1 MQFHLN
7 GFQPGDPK
15 AVFEKK
21 DFSIS
26 QKNRALPQTVDVLII
41 GCGPAGLTLAA
52 QLSKFSDIKTVIV
65 DQKPDRLILGQADG
79 VACRTMEMFEAFG
92 FSEKVLKEGYWVNET
107 AFWKPDDQDP
117 NKIIRN
123 SKIQDTEDGLSEFP
137 HMVLSQAR
145 IHDFYLDLMKN
156 SPTNLEPHYSRKLL
170 SVKINNGKN
179 KNEKHPITAFF
190 EYSDDTQ
197 KKEIVSA
204 KYIIGC
210 DGARSVV
217 RKSLNLS
224 LRGDSANQGWGVMD
238 VLAIT
243 NFPDVRLKAIIHS
256 ANQGNLLI
264 IPREGGYLIR
274 LYIELDKLNADERIA
289 HRNITSDHLIAAAK
303 RILHPYTIEIKE
315 IVWWSLYEIGQRLC
329 DKFDNVSIDN
339 EDTQIPNGFIVG
351 DACHTHSPQAGQG
364 MNVSMRDSF
373 NLGWK
378 LASVIQNKCSP
389 NILHTYSAERRTVA
403 KELIDFDRKFAK
415 MFSAKP
421 KTANSNQKDNVDP
434 KEFQKYFEKHGRFTA
449 GTAIQYYPSIISSNA
464 KHQHLA
470 LGLKIGMRF
479 HSAPVIRVADVKPM
493 ELGHTIRADG
503 RWRFFIFAN
512 SDKPENPISTTNALI
527 NFLNNNE
534 KSPIVK
540 FTKPDEN
547 IDSIFDV
554 RVIFQQPYR
563 KINLEKINP
572 FLLPQKGKLGLRDY
586 EKVFCIDSKN
596 GEDIYKMRKI
606 NKEKG
611 CLVVVRPDQH
621 IANILPLDAF
631 KEISQFFDK
640 FMTKR

>member
-7 GFQPGDPK
+7 GFQTGDPE

-21 DFSIS
+21 DFSVS

-107 AFWKPDDQDP
+107 AFWKPDDKNP

-137 HMVLSQAR
+137 HMVLNQAR
-145 IHDFYLDLMKN
+145 VHDFYLDLMKK

-170 SVKINNGKN
+170 SVKINNSEN
-179 KNEKHPITAFF
+179 QNEKHPVTALF
-190 EYSDDTQ
+190 ERSDDIQ
-197 KKEIVSA
+197 KKETVSA
-204 KYIIGC
+204 RYIIGC
-210 DGARSVV
+210 DGARSIV

-224 LRGDSANQGWGVMD
+224 LKGDSANQGWGVMD

-274 LYIELDKLNADERIA
+274 LYIELDKLNDDERIA
-289 HRNITSDHLIAAAK
+289 HKNITPDHLIEAAK
-303 RILHPYTIEIKE
+303 RILYPYTIEIKE

-329 DKFDNVSIDN
+329 DKFDNVPVDN
-339 EDTQIPNGFIVG
+339 EDTHIPNGFIVG

-421 KTANSNQKDNVDP
+421 KTANSNQNDNVDP
-434 KEFQKYFEKHGRFTA
+434 KEFQKYFEKHSGFTA
-449 GTAIQYYPSIISSNA
+449 GTAIQYYPSIISRTSRY
-464 KHQHLA
+464 QHLA
-470 LGLKIGMRF
+470 LGLKVGMRF

-493 ELGHTIRADG
+493 ELGHTIKADG
-503 RWRFFIFAN
+503 RWRIFIFAN
-512 SDKPENPISTTNALI
+512 SDEPENPISATNALI
-527 NFLNNNE
+527 NFLRDNK

-540 FTKPDEN
+540 FTKPDED

-554 RVIFQQPYR
+554 RVIFQQSHR
-563 KINLEKINP
+563 EINLEKINP
-572 FLLPQKGKLGLRDY
+572 FLLPLKGKLGLRDY
-586 EKVFCIDSKN
+586 EKIFCIGSKN
-596 GEDIYKMRKI
+596 GEDIFKLREI
-606 NKEKG
+606 NKETG

-621 IANILPLDAF
+621 IANILPLKAF
-631 KEISQFFDK
+631 SEISEFFDK

>member
-7 GFQPGDPK
+7 GFQPGDPE

-21 DFSIS
+21 DFSVS
-26 QKNRALPQTVDVLII
+26 QKNSALPQTVDVLII

-107 AFWKPDDQDP
+107 AFWKPDDKDP

-137 HMVLSQAR
+137 HMVLNQAR
-145 IHDFYLDLMKN
+145 VHDFYLDLMKK

-170 SVKINNGKN
+170 SVKINNSEN
-179 KNEKHPITAFF
+179 QNEKHPVTAFF
-190 EYSDDTQ
+190 ERSDDIQ

-204 KYIIGC
+204 RYIIGC
-210 DGARSVV
+210 DGARSIV

-224 LRGDSANQGWGVMD
+224 LKGDSANQGWGVMD

-256 ANQGNLLI
+256 ADQGNLLI

-289 HRNITSDHLIAAAK
+289 HKNITPDHLIEAAQ
-303 RILHPYTIEIKE
+303 RILYPYTIEIKE

-329 DKFDNVSIDN
+329 DKFDNVPVDN
-339 EDTQIPNGFIVG
+339 EDTRIPNGFIVG

-449 GTAIQYYPSIISSNA
+449 GTAIQYYPSIISSTSRY
-464 KHQHLA
+464 QHLA
-470 LGLKIGMRF
+470 LGLKVGMRF

-493 ELGHTIRADG
+493 ELGHTIKADG

-512 SDKPENPISTTNALI
+512 SDEPENPISTTNALI
-527 NFLNNNE
+527 DFLRDDK

-540 FTKPDEN
+540 FTKPDED

-554 RVIFQQPYR
+554 RVIFQQSHR
-563 KINLEKINP
+563 EVNLEKINP
-572 FLLPQKGKLGLRDY
+572 FLLPLKGKLGLRDY
-586 EKVFCIDSKN
+586 EKIFCIGRKN
-596 GEDIYKMRKI
+596 GEDIFKMREI
-606 NKEKG
+606 NKETG

-621 IANILPLDAF
+621 IANILPLKAF
-631 KEISQFFDK
+631 SEISDFFDK

>member
-1 MQFHLN
+1 ML
-7 GFQPGDPK
+7 
-15 AVFEKK
+15 
-21 DFSIS
+21 
-26 QKNRALPQTVDVLII
+26 
-41 GCGPAGLTLAA
+41 
-52 QLSKFSDIKTVIV
+52 
-65 DQKPDRLILGQADG
+65 
-79 VACRTMEMFEAFG
+79 
-92 FSEKVLKEGYWVNET
+92 
-107 AFWKPDDQDP
+107 
-117 NKIIRN
+117 
-123 SKIQDTEDGLSEFP
+123 
-137 HMVLSQAR
+137 
-145 IHDFYLDLMKN
+145 
-156 SPTNLEPHYSRKLL
+156 
-170 SVKINNGKN
+170 
-179 KNEKHPITAFF
+179 
-190 EYSDDTQ
+190 
-197 KKEIVSA
+197 
-204 KYIIGC
+204 
-210 DGARSVV
+210 
-217 RKSLNLS
+217 
-224 LRGDSANQGWGVMD
+224 
-238 VLAIT
+238 
-243 NFPDVRLKAIIHS
+243 
-256 ANQGNLLI
+256 
-264 IPREGGYLIR
+264 
-274 LYIELDKLNADERIA
+274 
-289 HRNITSDHLIAAAK
+289 
-303 RILHPYTIEIKE
+303 
-315 IVWWSLYEIGQRLC
+315 
-329 DKFDNVSIDN
+329 
-339 EDTQIPNGFIVG
+339 
-351 DACHTHSPQAGQG
+351 
-364 MNVSMRDSF
+364 
-373 NLGWK
+373 
-378 LASVIQNKCSP
+378 P

-470 LGLKIGMRF
+470 SGLKIGMRF
-479 HSAPVIRVADVKPM
+479 HSAPVIRVADVKPI

-540 FTKPDEN
+540 FTKADED

-606 NKEKG
+606 NTEKG

-621 IANILPLDAF
+621 IANILPLGAF

>member
-7 GFQPGDPK
+7 GFQTGDPE

-21 DFSIS
+21 DFSVS

-107 AFWKPDDQDP
+107 AFWKPDDKDP

-137 HMVLSQAR
+137 HMVLNQAR
-145 IHDFYLDLMKN
+145 VHDFYLDLMKK

-170 SVKINNGKN
+170 SVKINNSEN
-179 KNEKHPITAFF
+179 QNEKHPVTALF
-190 EYSDDTQ
+190 ERSDDIQ
-197 KKEIVSA
+197 KKETVSA
-204 KYIIGC
+204 RYIIGC
-210 DGARSVV
+210 DGARSIV

-224 LRGDSANQGWGVMD
+224 LKGDSANQGWGVMD

-256 ANQGNLLI
+256 ADQGNLLI

-289 HRNITSDHLIAAAK
+289 HKNITPDHLIEAAQ
-303 RILHPYTIEIKE
+303 RILYPYTIEIKE

-329 DKFDNVSIDN
+329 DKFDNVPVNN
-339 EDTQIPNGFIVG
+339 EDTRIPNGFIVG

-449 GTAIQYYPSIISSNA
+449 GTAIQYYPSIISSTSRY
-464 KHQHLA
+464 QHLA
-470 LGLKIGMRF
+470 LGLKVGMRF

-493 ELGHTIRADG
+493 ELGHTIKADG

-512 SDKPENPISTTNALI
+512 SDEPENPISATNALI
-527 NFLNNNE
+527 DFLRDDK

-540 FTKPDEN
+540 FTKPDED

-554 RVIFQQPYR
+554 RVIFQQSHR
-563 KINLEKINP
+563 EINLEKINP
-572 FLLPQKGKLGLRDY
+572 FLLPLKGRLGLRDY
-586 EKVFCIDSKN
+586 EKIFCIGRKN
-596 GEDIYKMRKI
+596 GEDIFKMREI
-606 NKEKG
+606 NKETG

-621 IANILPLDAF
+621 IANILPLKAF
-631 KEISQFFDK
+631 SEISEFFDK

>member
-7 GFQPGDPK
+7 GFQTGDPE

-21 DFSIS
+21 DFSVS

-107 AFWKPDDQDP
+107 AFWKPDDKDP

-137 HMVLSQAR
+137 HMVLNQAR
-145 IHDFYLDLMKN
+145 VHDFYLDLMKK

-170 SVKINNGKN
+170 SVKINNSEN
-179 KNEKHPITAFF
+179 QNEKHPVTAFF
-190 EYSDDTQ
+190 ERSDDIQ
-197 KKEIVSA
+197 KKETVSA
-204 KYIIGC
+204 RYIIGC
-210 DGARSVV
+210 DGARSIV

-224 LRGDSANQGWGVMD
+224 LKGDSANQGWGVMD

-289 HRNITSDHLIAAAK
+289 HKNITSDHLIEAAQ
-303 RILHPYTIEIKE
+303 RILYPYTIEIKE

-329 DKFDNVSIDN
+329 DKFDNVPVDN
-339 EDTQIPNGFIVG
+339 EDTRIPNGFIVG

-449 GTAIQYYPSIISSNA
+449 GTAIQYYPSIISSTSGY
-464 KHQHLA
+464 QHLA
-470 LGLKIGMRF
+470 LGLKVGMRF

-493 ELGHTIRADG
+493 ELGHTIKADG
-503 RWRFFIFAN
+503 RWRIFIFAN
-512 SDKPENPISTTNALI
+512 SDEPENPISATNALI
-527 NFLNNNE
+527 NFLRDNK

-540 FTKPDEN
+540 FTKPDED

-554 RVIFQQPYR
+554 RVIFQQSHR
-563 KINLEKINP
+563 EINLEKINP
-572 FLLPQKGKLGLRDY
+572 FLLPLKGRLGLRDY
-586 EKVFCIDSKN
+586 EKIFCIGRKN
-596 GEDIYKMRKI
+596 GEDIFKMREI
-606 NKEKG
+606 NKETG

-621 IANILPLDAF
+621 IANILPLKAF
-631 KEISQFFDK
+631 SEISEFFDK

>member
-7 GFQPGDPK
+7 GFQPGDPE

-21 DFSIS
+21 EFSVS

-107 AFWKPDDQDP
+107 AFWKPDDKDP

-137 HMVLSQAR
+137 HMVLNQAR
-145 IHDFYLDLMKN
+145 VHDFYLDLMKK

-170 SVKINNGKN
+170 SVKINNSEN
-179 KNEKHPITAFF
+179 QNEKHPVTAFF
-190 EYSDDTQ
+190 ERSDDIR

-204 KYIIGC
+204 RYIIGC
-210 DGARSVV
+210 DGARSIV

-224 LRGDSANQGWGVMD
+224 LKGDSANQGWGVMD

-256 ANQGNLLI
+256 ADQGNLLI

-289 HRNITSDHLIAAAK
+289 HKNITPDHLIEAAQ
-303 RILHPYTIEIKE
+303 RILYPYTIEIKE

-329 DKFDNVSIDN
+329 DKFDNVPVNN
-339 EDTQIPNGFIVG
+339 EDTRIPNGFIVG

-421 KTANSNQKDNVDP
+421 KTAISNQNDNVDP

-449 GTAIQYYPSIISSNA
+449 GTAIQYYPSIISSTSRY
-464 KHQHLA
+464 QHLA
-470 LGLKIGMRF
+470 LGLKVGMRF

-493 ELGHTIRADG
+493 ELGHTIKADG
-503 RWRFFIFAN
+503 RWRIFIFAN
-512 SDKPENPISTTNALI
+512 SDEPENPISATNALI
-527 NFLNNNE
+527 NFLRDNK

-540 FTKPDEN
+540 FTKPDED

-554 RVIFQQPYR
+554 RVIFQQSHR
-563 KINLEKINP
+563 EINLEKINP
-572 FLLPQKGKLGLRDY
+572 FLLPLKGKLGLRDY
-586 EKVFCIDSKN
+586 EKIFCIGSKN
-596 GEDIYKMRKI
+596 GEDIFKLREI
-606 NKEKG
+606 NKETG

-621 IANILPLDAF
+621 IANILPLKAF
-631 KEISQFFDK
+631 SEISEFFDK

>member
-7 GFQPGDPK
+7 GFQPGDPE

-21 DFSIS
+21 DFSVS

-107 AFWKPDDQDP
+107 AFWKPDDKDP

-137 HMVLSQAR
+137 HMVLNQAR
-145 IHDFYLDLMKN
+145 VHDFYLDLMKK

-170 SVKINNGKN
+170 SVKINNSEN
-179 KNEKHPITAFF
+179 QNEKHPVTAFF
-190 EYSDDTQ
+190 ERSDDIQ

-204 KYIIGC
+204 RYIIGC
-210 DGARSVV
+210 DGARSIV

-224 LRGDSANQGWGVMD
+224 LKGDSANQGWGVMD

-256 ANQGNLLI
+256 ADQGNLLI

-289 HRNITSDHLIAAAK
+289 HKNITPDHLIEAAQ
-303 RILHPYTIEIKE
+303 RILYPYTIEIKE

-329 DKFDNVSIDN
+329 DKFDNVPVDN
-339 EDTQIPNGFIVG
+339 EDTRIPNGFIVG

-421 KTANSNQKDNVDP
+421 KTANSNQNDNVDP

-449 GTAIQYYPSIISSNA
+449 GTAIQYYPSIISSTSRY
-464 KHQHLA
+464 QHLA
-470 LGLKIGMRF
+470 LGLKVGMRF

-493 ELGHTIRADG
+493 ELGHTIKADG

-512 SDKPENPISTTNALI
+512 SDEPENPISTTNALI
-527 NFLNNNE
+527 DFLRDDK

-540 FTKPDEN
+540 FTKPDED

-554 RVIFQQPYR
+554 RVIFQQSHR
-563 KINLEKINP
+563 EVNLEKINP
-572 FLLPQKGKLGLRDY
+572 FLLPLKGKLGLRDY
-586 EKVFCIDSKN
+586 EKIFCIGRKN
-596 GEDIYKMRKI
+596 GEDIFKMREI
-606 NKEKG
+606 NKETG

-621 IANILPLDAF
+621 IANILPLKAF
-631 KEISQFFDK
+631 SEISEFFDK

>member
-21 DFSIS
+21 DFSAS

-540 FTKPDEN
+540 FTKADED

-586 EKVFCIDSKN
+586 EKIFCIDSKN

-606 NKEKG
+606 NTEKG

-621 IANILPLDAF
+621 IANILPLGAF

>member
-7 GFQPGDPK
+7 GFQPGDPE

-21 DFSIS
+21 DFSVS
-26 QKNRALPQTVDVLII
+26 QKNSALPQTVDVLII

-107 AFWKPDDQDP
+107 AFWKPDDKDP

-137 HMVLSQAR
+137 HMVLNQAR
-145 IHDFYLDLMKN
+145 VHDFYLDLMKK

-170 SVKINNGKN
+170 SVKINNSEN
-179 KNEKHPITAFF
+179 QNEKHPVTAFF
-190 EYSDDTQ
+190 ERSDDIQ

-204 KYIIGC
+204 RYIIGC
-210 DGARSVV
+210 DGARSIV

-224 LRGDSANQGWGVMD
+224 LKGDSANQGWGVMD

-256 ANQGNLLI
+256 ADQGNLLI

-289 HRNITSDHLIAAAK
+289 HKNITPDHLIEAAQ
-303 RILHPYTIEIKE
+303 RILYPYTIEIKE

-329 DKFDNVSIDN
+329 DKFDNVPVDN
-339 EDTQIPNGFIVG
+339 EDTRIPNGFIVG

-449 GTAIQYYPSIISSNA
+449 GTAIQYYPSIISSTSRY
-464 KHQHLA
+464 QHLA
-470 LGLKIGMRF
+470 LGLKVGMRF

-493 ELGHTIRADG
+493 ELGHTIKADG

-512 SDKPENPISTTNALI
+512 SDEPENPISTTNALI
-527 NFLNNNE
+527 DFLRDDK

-540 FTKPDEN
+540 FTKPDED

-554 RVIFQQPYR
+554 RVIFQQSHR
-563 KINLEKINP
+563 EVNLEKINP
-572 FLLPQKGKLGLRDY
+572 FLLPLKGKLGLRDY
-586 EKVFCIDSKN
+586 EKIFCIGRKN
-596 GEDIYKMRKI
+596 GEDIFKMREI
-606 NKEKG
+606 NKETG

-621 IANILPLDAF
+621 IANILPLKAF
-631 KEISQFFDK
+631 SEISEFFDK

>member
-21 DFSIS
+21 DFSAS

-540 FTKPDEN
+540 FTKADED

-586 EKVFCIDSKN
+586 EKVFCIDSKY

-606 NKEKG
+606 NTEKG

>member
-21 DFSIS
+21 DFSAS

-540 FTKPDEN
+540 FTKADED

-586 EKVFCIDSKN
+586 EKIFCIDSKN

-606 NKEKG
+606 NTEKG

-621 IANILPLDAF
+621 IANILPLGAF

-640 FMTKR
+640 FMTER

>member
-7 GFQPGDPK
+7 GFKPGDPEE
-15 AVFEKK
+15 VFLGKK
-21 DFSIS
+21 LSVS
-26 QKNRALPQTVDVLII
+26 QKNRALPQTVDVLIV

-65 DQKPDRLILGQADG
+65 DQKTDRLILGQADG

-107 AFWKPDDQDP
+107 AFWKPDDKDP

-137 HMVLSQAR
+137 HMVLNQAR
-145 IHDFYLDLMKN
+145 VHDFYLDLMKK

-170 SVKINNGKN
+170 SVKINNSEN
-179 KNEKHPITAFF
+179 QNEKYPVNAFF
-190 EYSDDTQ
+190 EHTNDIQ
-197 KKEIVSA
+197 KKETVSA
-204 KYIIGC
+204 RYIIGC

-224 LRGDSANQGWGVMD
+224 LKGDSANQGWGVMD

-274 LYIELDKLNADERIA
+274 LYIELEKLNANERIA

-449 GTAIQYYPSIISSNA
+449 GTAIQYYPSIISSNT

-527 NFLNNNE
+527 KFLNNNE

-540 FTKPDEN
+540 FTKTDED

-586 EKVFCIDSKN
+586 EKIFCIDSKN
-596 GEDIYKMRKI
+596 DEDIYKMRKI
-606 NKEKG
+606 NTEKG

>member
-21 DFSIS
+21 DFSAS

-540 FTKPDEN
+540 FTKADED

-586 EKVFCIDSKN
+586 EKIFCIDSKN

-606 NKEKG
+606 NTEKG

>member
-7 GFQPGDPK
+7 GFQTGDPE

-21 DFSIS
+21 DFSVS

-107 AFWKPDDQDP
+107 AFWKPDDKDP

-137 HMVLSQAR
+137 HMVLNQAR
-145 IHDFYLDLMKN
+145 VHDFYLDLMKK

-170 SVKINNGKN
+170 SVKINNSEN
-179 KNEKHPITAFF
+179 QNEKHPVTALF
-190 EYSDDTQ
+190 ERSDDIQ
-197 KKEIVSA
+197 KKETVSA
-204 KYIIGC
+204 RYIIGC
-210 DGARSVV
+210 DGARSIV

-224 LRGDSANQGWGVMD
+224 LKGDSANQGWGVMD

-256 ANQGNLLI
+256 ADQGNLLI

-289 HRNITSDHLIAAAK
+289 HKNITPDHLIEAAQ
-303 RILHPYTIEIKE
+303 RILYPYTIEIKE

-329 DKFDNVSIDN
+329 DKFDNVPVNN
-339 EDTQIPNGFIVG
+339 EDTRIPNGFIVG

-449 GTAIQYYPSIISSNA
+449 GTAIQYYPSIISSTSRY
-464 KHQHLA
+464 QHLA
-470 LGLKIGMRF
+470 LGLKVGMRF

-493 ELGHTIRADG
+493 ELGHTIKADG

-512 SDKPENPISTTNALI
+512 SDEPENPISATNALI
-527 NFLNNNE
+527 DFLRDDK

-540 FTKPDEN
+540 FTKPDED

-554 RVIFQQPYR
+554 RVIFQQSHR
-563 KINLEKINP
+563 EINLEKINP
-572 FLLPQKGKLGLRDY
+572 FLLPLKGRLGLRDY
-586 EKVFCIDSKN
+586 EKIFCIGRKN
-596 GEDIYKMRKI
+596 GEDIFKMREI
-606 NKEKG
+606 NKETG

-621 IANILPLDAF
+621 IANILPLKAF
-631 KEISQFFDK
+631 SEISEFFDQ

>member
-7 GFQPGDPK
+7 GFQPGDPE

-21 DFSIS
+21 DFSVS

-107 AFWKPDDQDP
+107 AFWKPDDKDP

-137 HMVLSQAR
+137 HMVLNQAR
-145 IHDFYLDLMKN
+145 VHDFYLDLMKK

-170 SVKINNGKN
+170 SVKINNSEN
-179 KNEKHPITAFF
+179 QNEKHPVTALF
-190 EYSDDTQ
+190 ERSDDIQ
-197 KKEIVSA
+197 KKETVSA
-204 KYIIGC
+204 RYIIGC
-210 DGARSVV
+210 DGARSIV

-224 LRGDSANQGWGVMD
+224 LKGDSANQGWGVMD

-274 LYIELDKLNADERIA
+274 LYIELDKLNDDERIA
-289 HRNITSDHLIAAAK
+289 HKNITTDHLIEAAK
-303 RILHPYTIEIKE
+303 RILYPYTIEIKE

-329 DKFDNVSIDN
+329 DKFDNVPVDN
-339 EDTQIPNGFIVG
+339 EDTRIPNGFIVG

-449 GTAIQYYPSIISSNA
+449 GTAIQYYPSIISSTSRY
-464 KHQHLA
+464 QHLA
-470 LGLKIGMRF
+470 LGLKVGMRF

-493 ELGHTIRADG
+493 ELGHTIKADG

-512 SDKPENPISTTNALI
+512 SDEPENPISTTNALI
-527 NFLNNNE
+527 DFLRDDK

-540 FTKPDEN
+540 FTKPDED

-554 RVIFQQPYR
+554 RVIFQQSHR
-563 KINLEKINP
+563 EINLEKINP
-572 FLLPQKGKLGLRDY
+572 FLLPLKGKLGLRDY
-586 EKVFCIDSKN
+586 EKIFCIGSKN
-596 GEDIYKMRKI
+596 GEDIFKLREI
-606 NKEKG
+606 SKETG

-621 IANILPLDAF
+621 IANILPLKAF
-631 KEISQFFDK
+631 SEISEFFDK

>member
-7 GFQPGDPK
+7 GFQTGDPE

-21 DFSIS
+21 DFSVS
-26 QKNRALPQTVDVLII
+26 QKNSALPQTVDVLII

-107 AFWKPDDQDP
+107 AFWKPDDKDP

-137 HMVLSQAR
+137 HMVLNQAR
-145 IHDFYLDLMKN
+145 VHDFYLDLMKK

-170 SVKINNGKN
+170 SVKINNSEN
-179 KNEKHPITAFF
+179 QNEKHPVTAFF
-190 EYSDDTQ
+190 ERSDDIQ

-204 KYIIGC
+204 RYIIGC
-210 DGARSVV
+210 DGARSIV

-224 LRGDSANQGWGVMD
+224 LKGDSANQGWGVMD

-289 HRNITSDHLIAAAK
+289 HKNITPDHLIEAAQ
-303 RILHPYTIEIKE
+303 RILYPYTIEIKE

-329 DKFDNVSIDN
+329 DKFDNVPVDN
-339 EDTQIPNGFIVG
+339 EDTRIPNGFIVG

-421 KTANSNQKDNVDP
+421 KTANSNQNDNVDP

-449 GTAIQYYPSIISSNA
+449 GTAIQYYPSIISSTSRY
-464 KHQHLA
+464 QHLA
-470 LGLKIGMRF
+470 LGLKVGMRF

-493 ELGHTIRADG
+493 ELGHTIKADG

-512 SDKPENPISTTNALI
+512 SDEPENPISATNALI
-527 NFLNNNE
+527 NFLRDNK

-540 FTKPDEN
+540 FTKPDED

-554 RVIFQQPYR
+554 RVIFQQSHR
-563 KINLEKINP
+563 EVNLEKINP
-572 FLLPQKGKLGLRDY
+572 FLLPLKGKLGLRDY
-586 EKVFCIDSKN
+586 EKIFCIGSKN
-596 GEDIYKMRKI
+596 GEDIFKLREI
-606 NKEKG
+606 NKETG

-621 IANILPLDAF
+621 IANILPLKAF
-631 KEISQFFDK
+631 SEISDFFDK

>member
-21 DFSIS
+21 DFSAS

-470 LGLKIGMRF
+470 SGLKIGMRF